1 MSEDRRRWPL
11 SPGQLGI
18 WYGQRLN
25 PDNVFVMSE
34 YLEIHGAVDVA
45 LFEEA
50 LRRTVLEAETVQVR
64 FAEDADGVWQF
75 LAPDPHLHFF
85 DHTDRADPVGDAVA
99 WMDDDLYRPMDLEK
113 GPLSVDA
120 LFKVEDERYLYY
132 QRNHHVIADGV
143 SGRIF
148 TDRLATVYSALV
160 AGEEPPPSAFA
171 TLQQYLDDDAAYR
184 ASDAY
189 RRDQEHWRTRLAD
202 RPAPVGLTSGTAP
215 ASARPAR
222 ATAHVDPALMDRM
235 KELTRAN
242 ASTWPM
248 ALTAATAVYLH
259 LVTGARTTPVGFPVM
274 ARKSKLLR
282 DTPGMVSNILA
293 LFVDLDPA
301 VTFVDVLRRTTV
313 EARTTLKHQRYRQ
326 EDVLRDLGLVRGAGQ
341 LANVVVNI
349 MPFDYN
355 VTFGGHPVTAHNL
368 SNGVID
374 DVEITAYDRS
384 DGNPVR
390 IDLDGNEF
398 LYTADEVAGHLDRL
412 LRLLDRLLADPD
424 APLASFDLLDA
435 AERDQAL
442 DGWNRTDAPLDDE
455 DGVVRRVRDHARRTP
470 DSVAVV
476 DDEGPTTY
484 AELAGRAAAL
494 TRRLWDAGVGRGDVV
509 ALPTAPGRDFVVS
522 VLAVL
527 GAGAAYV
534 PVDSDAPIA
543 RGRALVADSGARL
556 VLASPAVASFAG
568 DLGAELVLVTD
579 EIADDWPEPVGAGDD
594 LAYVLFTSG
603 STGKPKGAMVTH
615 RGMVNHLLA
624 KVEDCALSEVD
635 TVVQNAPL
643 TFDISIWQ
651 MLAPLVA
658 GGTARVVTRELAADP
673 RGLFDRTDAERVAV
687 LEVVPSLLR
696 AALDLWDAD
705 GGRPGLASLR
715 LLVATGEALPAD
727 LCARW
732 LDAFPG
738 IPLMNAY
745 GPTECADDVTHA
757 FITSPADVADGVP
770 IGSALRN
777 TRLYVLD
784 DRLRPVPV
792 GTPGELYVGG
802 EGVGRG
808 YLGDPGRT
816 GVVFVPDPFTPRP
829 GRRMYRTG
837 DYVVRRADGSLVF
850 LERRDHQVKVRGHR
864 IELGEVEAALTDAVD
879 AVAVVVREDRP
890 GDKRLVAYVT
900 PADVDVTALRATAES
915 RLPGYMVPSAF
926 VGLDALPLTPNGKL
940 DRHALPAPD
949 AGAAGRAP
957 RTPLEE
963 LLVAVFADVL
973 GVERVGVDEGFFDL
987 GGHSLL
993 ATRLISKVRA
1003 ALGVE
1008 LSLRSVFDHP
1018 TPAGLALVVDGAAV
1032 ARSRPAARPRP
1043 DLVPLSSAQRR
1054 LWFLH
1059 GLDETGGTYNVP
1071 LPLRLTG
1078 PLDRAALLAALGDVV
1093 ARHEPLRT
1101 RYPEV
1106 GGEPVQHVL
1115 DAADALRLLPDH
1127 VEAVAVADPAAEM
1140 TAATGH
1146 RFDLAHGL
1154 PWRLWLFE
1162 TGGDRPGSDEH
1173 VLLLVVHH
1181 IAADG
1186 WSLAPLL
1193 RDLGT
1198 AYRARHAG
1206 VAPEFTPL
1214 PLQYADYALWQRDAL
1229 GDEDD
1234 PDGAL
1239 SRQVRFWRDRLAGL
1253 PDVLELPADRPRPDV
1268 PSHRGA
1274 RVPLTVD
1281 GELYGRLADIARET
1295 RTSVFMVLHAAVAA
1309 LLTRLGAGT
1318 DVPLGTAVA
1327 GRSDEV
1333 LDDLVGFFVNT
1344 LVLRTDTSGD
1354 PTFRELLERVRQTD
1368 LAALAHQDVP
1378 FERLVE
1384 ELNPRRSLARHPLF
1398 QVMLVLQNTPDPD
1411 VELPGLDVAVADL
1424 RTAVAKF
1431 DLWFDLYETRDDSG
1445 AVTGVAGALEYA
1457 LDLFDEATARHL
1469 VTRLVT
1475 LLAAVAADPA
1485 TPLGRLDLL
1494 TADERHAELVT
1505 WNDTARPVDGTS
1517 LVARFEARAAAT
1529 PDAPAVVSD
1538 EGSLTYRQLDA
1549 EADRWAHRLAAAGV
1563 AAETPVALL
1572 MDRSPA
1578 LVVVIL
1584 AVLKAGGYYVPL
1596 HESYPV
1602 ERLDF
1607 VLADLDAPV
1616 LVTDRPA
1623 LPEGLTAPVHVV
1635 RTDEQPPAAGPL
1647 NRRAHPDQ
1655 LAYVMHTSGST
1666 GVPKGV
1672 AVTHANVVEL
1682 ATDRL
1687 FTTPAHARV
1696 LLHSSHAFDA
1706 ATYEL
1711 WAPLLSGGTVVVA
1724 PPGVLDIVTLGRV
1737 VADHRVTA
1745 LWLTA
1750 GLFRLVAE
1758 EAPTCLAGVR
1768 EVWTG
1773 GDVVPAAAAA
1783 RVRAHCPDLTVVDGY
1798 GPTET
1803 TTFATRFALRPGEPD
1818 PEAMPIGLPM
1828 DNTRVHVLDADL
1840 GLTPPGAVGE
1850 LYVAGTGLARGYL
1863 GRAGLTAERFVPDP
1877 YGPPGERMY
1886 RTGDLVRRLPDG
1898 RLAFHGRA
1906 DDQVK
1911 LRGFRI
1917 EPGEV
1922 EAVLARHPDVAHAVV
1937 AVRADHRGER
1947 RLVAYV
1953 VPGEGVVV
1961 DQAALRAHVGDVLPA
1976 YMVPSVVV
1984 ELDSLPLN
1992 ANGKVDRHALPAPAT
2007 AAPSPSRAAHG
2018 VEKALCGLFADV
2030 LGVESVGV
2038 DDGFFDLGGHSL
2050 LAMRLIGRVRAV
2062 LGVEAPIRAV
2072 FEHPTPAGLARAL
2085 HDAAPARARVT
2096 PRPRPDVVPLSA
2108 AQQRLWF
2115 LDRLDEAGGMYTVPL
2130 AVRLTGALDDSALL
2144 AAVADVVVRHEVL
2157 RTVFPEVDGAPR
2169 QAVLDPAAAV
2179 ALLSAATRRVET
2191 TEEALTGELADAVR
2205 HKFALADDLP
2215 VAVRLYRLAADHHVL
2230 LLLLHHVAADGWSL
2244 APLLRDLGV
2253 AYRARHAGVAP
2264 EFTPLPVQY
2273 ADYTLWQHD
2282 VLGSDDDEHS
2292 PLRAQLDHWRARLAD
2307 LPDTVDLPADR
2318 PRAGRP
2324 EHEGGSVPLRLDAGV
2339 HARVARLAA
2348 AHGASPFMVL
2358 HAALAALLTRLG
2370 AGVDIPVGTP
2380 VAGRRDEALDDLVG
2394 FFVNTLVLRVDT
2406 SGEPSFAELVERVR
2420 DVDLAAFANQDVPFD
2435 RLVEELAPR
2444 RSLARHPLFQVLL
2457 VLQNNADP
2465 DLDLPG
2471 VTPEVVDLPAGPAKF
2486 DLSFTLAERQSDGE
2500 PAGLSG
2506 ELEYSRDLFDE
2517 DTAIRVAGWFARVLD
2532 QATAEPSRRVGEL
2545 DLLAPGEADHL
2556 ARGAAG
2562 PVGSVPDQTVLAV
2575 FERFAAVH
2583 GDRQALVA
2591 GEVRLT
2597 AAEVELRANR
2607 LAHTLLRRGTAVGDL
2622 VAVVLPR
2629 SVDTVVALLAVL
2641 KAGAVYL
2648 PLDPDHPEERRRTTL
2663 SDARPVLII
2672 TDTVTAATLP
2682 PEPARIILDTPPT
2695 TTVGTASPHTD
2706 TPHPGSNR
2714 NPAIPTA
2721 ISHHDRARTE
2731 AVITASARAD
2741 APDVGSIRK
2750 PAISTAAAHTAAAR
2764 AESVRAEAVGAD
2776 VAGVESVRA
2785 DAVRMDAVRADLVGG
2800 DGIGRDAILGDA
2812 ARIDIA
2818 SGDTD
2823 RTDAAPTDAD
2833 RTRPL
2838 TARDA
2843 AYVIYTSGS
2852 TGRPKGVVVE
2862 HGSLANLLRHHQEHV
2877 FAPIAN
2883 RLGRDRLRAA
2893 LTAPVAF
2900 DASWDPVLWMLAGH
2914 ELHVIGDDARRDPD
2928 ALVAHLRHERID
2940 VIETT
2945 PSYADH
2951 LIAHGLLDGEER
2963 HPSVVLLGG
2972 EAVPSHLWQTLRATP
2987 GLVALNLYGPT
2998 ESTVDSMIADLADHP
3013 APVIGTPVLNTR
3025 AHVLDAWLRPVPVG
3039 VPGELYLSGPNVA
3052 RGYLDRPALTAH
3064 RFVADPFT
3072 GAGTRMYRTGDLARR
3087 LPDGHVEFLGRVDG
3101 QVKVRGFRVEPGEV
3115 EAALRRHDGV
3125 DTCAVLLRPDHG
3137 GTPRLVAY
3145 VTATPGTRLDP
3156 AALRSALRAEL
3167 PDYMVPSA
3175 VVVLDELPLSRNG
3188 KLDHAELPAPAAPDP
3203 TPRPEGTRTAR
3214 EEALCAVFADVLGL
3228 PDVGVD
3234 DSFFDLGGDSIGSI
3248 QLVSRARRAGLVFTP
3263 RDVFE
3268 RKTAAELARVAVEP
3282 ADARLVADPTGSG
3295 PAVLTPVVR
3304 WFLDSGGTLD
3314 GFNQAQLVA
3323 VPAELGRDRLLG
3335 ALDALLDHHDAL
3347 RARLDRDAEGEWV
3360 YEIADRGT
3368 VRAADLTR
3376 RVDVTGLDDTAR
3388 AAAVRTEADT
3398 AWRRLD
3404 PARGVLVQAVWFDA
3418 GPAHP
3423 GDLLL
3428 VVHHL
3433 AVDGVSWR
3441 ILLPDLAQA
3450 WHALAA
3456 GRDPVLEPVW
3466 TSWRRWS
3473 HLLHD
3478 AAHDPARA
3486 DQLPY
3491 WTAVLDGP
3499 DPLLGARPL
3508 DPARDTVGTARTS
3521 EVVLTVADTAPLLTE
3536 VPAAFH
3542 AGVDDVLLTA
3552 LALAVG
3558 RWRERRGRGAETSV
3572 LLQVEGHGRE
3582 DVVPDVELS
3591 RTVGWFTS
3599 VHPVRLDPG
3608 RVGWPELLAG
3618 GPAAGTALKR
3628 VKEQL
3633 RELPEKGVG
3642 YGLLRHLNDDT
3653 AGKLAGL
3660 GAPQIA
3666 FNYLGRVDTAAP
3678 GGDRLWLPAPGFTAP
3693 VGHDDLPFV
3702 HAIEVTAVTED
3713 TPDGPR
3719 LAATLAWPADLLADT
3734 EAADLGTAWREALR
3748 GLVEHVRGT
3757 AAGGL
3762 TPSDVDLVPLSQD
3775 ELDLLEDDEDDES
3788 EDLDR

>member
-34 YLEIHGAVDVA
+34 YLEIHGSVDVA

-64 FAEDADGVWQF
+64 FTEDADGVWQF

-99 WMDDDLYRPMDLEK
+99 WMDDDLYRPMDLEN

-120 LFKVEDERYLYY
+120 LFKVAPDRFLYY

-160 AGEEPPPSAFA
+160 AGEEVPPGAFA

-222 ATAHVDPALMDRM
+222 ATAVVDPALMDRM
-235 KELTRAN
+235 KELTRAH

-301 VTFVDVLRRTTV
+301 ATFVDVLRRTTV
-313 EARTTLKHQRYRQ
+313 EARNTLKHQRYRQ

-384 DGNPVR
+384 DGKPVR

-398 LYTADEVAGHLDRL
+398 LYGEAEVAGHLDRL
-412 LRLLDRLLADPD
+412 LRLLERLLADPE

-442 DGWNRTDAPLDDE
+442 VGWNRTEAPLDDA
-455 DGVVRRVRDHARRTP
+455 DGVVRRVQEHARRTP
-470 DSVAVV
+470 DAVALV

-484 AELAGRAAAL
+484 AELAGRVAAL
-494 TRRLWDAGVGRGDVV
+494 TRRLWAAGVRRGDLV

-522 VLAVL
+522 VLAVF

-534 PVDSDAPIA
+534 PVDADAPIA
-543 RGRALVADSGARL
+543 RGRSLVADSGARL
-556 VLASPAVASFAG
+556 VLASPAVASFA
-568 DLGAELVLVTD
+568 AELGVDLLLVGGEASD
-579 EIADDWPEPVGAGDD
+579 EWPEPVGAGDD

-615 RGMVNHLLA
+615 RGMVNHLLT
-624 KVEDCALSEVD
+624 KVEDCRLSEVD

-651 MLAPLVA
+651 MLAPLMM
-658 GGTARVVTRELAADP
+658 GGTARIVARELAADP

-705 GGRPGLASLR
+705 GGRPGPASLR

-727 LCARW
+727 LCTRW

-757 FITSPADVADGVP
+757 FITSPDDVTDGVP

-816 GVVFVPDPFTPRP
+816 GVVFVADPFTPRP

-864 IELGEVEAALTDAVD
+864 IELGEVEAVLAAGEGVGAL
-879 AVAVVVREDRP
+879 AVVVREDRP

-900 PADVDVTALRATAES
+900 PVDVDLTALRASAEA

-926 VGLDALPLTPNGKL
+926 VALDALPLTLNGKL

-949 AGAAGRAP
+949 SGAAGRAP

-963 LLVAVFADVL
+963 LMVAVFADVL

-987 GGHSLL
+987 GGHSLM

-1003 ALGVE
+1003 ALGAE
-1008 LSLRSVFDHP
+1008 LSLREVFDHP

-1032 ARSRPAARPRP
+1032 ARSRPTARPRP
-1043 DLVPLSSAQRR
+1043 DPVPLSSAQRR

-1078 PLDRAALLAALGDVV
+1078 PLDRTALLAALGDVV
-1093 ARHEPLRT
+1093 TRHEPLRT

-1106 GGEPVQHVL
+1106 SGEPVQQVL
-1115 DAADALRLLPDH
+1115 DVADALRVLPGH
-1127 VEAVAVADPAAEM
+1127 VETAAVADPAEEM

-1146 RFDLAHGL
+1146 RFDLANGL

-1162 TGGDRPGSDEH
+1162 TGADEH

-1193 RDLGT
+1193 RDLGA

-1206 VAPEFTPL
+1206 GAPVFTPL
-1214 PLQYADYALWQRDAL
+1214 PLQYADYALWRREAL

-1234 PDGAL
+1234 PDSAL
-1239 SRQVRFWRDRLAGL
+1239 SRQARFWRDRLADL
-1253 PDVLELPADRPRPDV
+1253 PEVLELPTDRPRPAV

-1281 GELYGRLADIARET
+1281 GELYGRLADLARET

-1318 DVPLGTAVA
+1318 DIPLGTAVA
-1327 GRSDEV
+1327 GRSDEA

-1354 PTFRELLERVRQTD
+1354 PSFKELLERVRQTD

-1384 ELNPRRSLARHPLF
+1384 VLNPRRSLARHPLF

-1411 VELPGLDVAVADL
+1411 VELPGLDVALADL

-1445 AVTGVAGALEYA
+1445 AVTGIAGALEYA
-1457 LDLFDEATARHL
+1457 LDLFDESTARHL
-1469 VTRLVT
+1469 VTQLGT

-1485 TPLGRLDLL
+1485 TSVAGLDLL
-1494 TADERHAELVT
+1494 TPEERHAELVT
-1505 WNDTARPVDGTS
+1505 WNDTARRVGATS
-1517 LVARFEARAAAT
+1517 LVARFEAQAAAT
-1529 PDAPAVVSD
+1529 PDALAVVSD
-1538 EGSLTYRQLDA
+1538 AGTSTYGQLDA
-1549 EADRWAHRLAAAGV
+1549 EADRWANRLADLGV
-1563 AAETPVALL
+1563 DTETPVALL
-1572 MDRSPA
+1572 MDRSPS
-1578 LVVVIL
+1578 LVVIIL

-1602 ERLDF
+1602 ERVDF
-1607 VLADLDAPV
+1607 VLTDVGAPV
-1616 LVTDRPA
+1616 LVTDRPE
-1623 LPEGLTAPVHVV
+1623 PEGLTAPVHVV
-1635 RTDEQPPAAGPL
+1635 HTGACPPVATRL
-1647 NRRAHPDQ
+1647 NRRSHPDQ

-1724 PPGVLDIVTLGRV
+1724 PPGVLDIAALGRV
-1737 VADHRVTA
+1737 VAEHRVTA

-1758 EAPTCLAGVR
+1758 EAPTFLAGVR

-1773 GDVVPAAAAA
+1773 GDVVPAAAVA
-1783 RVRAHCPDLTVVDGY
+1783 RVRAHCPELTVVDGY

-1803 TTFATRFALRPGEPD
+1803 TTFATRFALRPGDPD
-1818 PEAMPIGLPM
+1818 PQTMPIGLPM

-1840 GLTPPGAVGE
+1840 RLTPPGAVGE
-1850 LYVAGTGLARGYL
+1850 LYVAGTGLARGYP
-1863 GRAGLTAERFVPDP
+1863 GRAGLTAERFVPNP
-1877 YGPPGERMY
+1877 YGPPGDRMY

-1898 RLAFHGRA
+1898 QLAFHGRA

-1937 AVRADHRGER
+1937 AVHVDHHGER

-1953 VPGEGVVV
+1953 VPDEGATV
-1961 DQAALRAHVGDVLPA
+1961 DQVALCGHVGEALPA

-1984 ELDSLPLN
+1984 ELAELPLN

-2007 AAPSPSRAAHG
+2007 AVTSASRAAHG
-2018 VEKALCGLFADV
+2018 VEETLCGLFADV
-2030 LGVESVGV
+2030 LGVPEVGV

-2050 LAMRLIGRVRAV
+2050 LAMRLISRVRAV

-2072 FEHPTPAGLARAL
+2072 FEHPTPAGLARVL

-2096 PRPRPDVVPLSA
+2096 PRARPDVVPLSA
-2108 AQQRLWF
+2108 AQRRLWF
-2115 LDRLDEAGGMYTVPL
+2115 LDRLDEAGGLYSVPL

-2144 AAVADVVVRHEVL
+2144 AAVADVVARHEVL
-2157 RTVFPEVDGAPR
+2157 RTVFPEIDGSPR
-2169 QAVLDPAAAV
+2169 QSVLDPAAAA
-2179 ALLSAATRRVET
+2179 ALLSAATRRVDT
-2191 TEEALTGELADAVR
+2191 TEDALAADLADAVR

-2215 VAVRLYRLAADHHVL
+2215 VAVRLYRLADDHHVL

-2282 VLGSDDDEHS
+2282 VLGSDEDGHS
-2292 PLRAQLDHWRARLAD
+2292 PLRAQLDHWRALLAD
-2307 LPDTVDLPADR
+2307 LPETLDLPTDRARPSR
-2318 PRAGRP
+2318 PR
-2324 EHEGGSVPLRLDAGV
+2324 HDGGSVPLHLDADV
-2339 HARVARLAA
+2339 QARVARLAA

-2358 HAALAALLTRLG
+2358 HAALSALLTRLG
-2370 AGVDIPVGTP
+2370 AGSDIPIGTP

-2406 SGEPSFAELVERVR
+2406 SGGPAFADLLDQVR
-2420 DVDLAAFANQDVPFD
+2420 EVDLAAFAHQDVPFD
-2435 RLVEELAPR
+2435 RLVEELAPQ

-2457 VLQNNADP
+2457 TVQNNADP
-2465 DLDLPG
+2465 DLDLPD

-2486 DLSFTLAERQSDGE
+2486 DLSFTLAERHEHGE
-2500 PAGLSG
+2500 PAGLRG
-2506 ELEYSRDLFDE
+2506 ELEYSRDLFDA
-2517 DTAIRVAGWFARVLD
+2517 DTAHRIASWFARVLD
-2532 QATAEPSRRVGEL
+2532 QATAEPTRRLGEL
-2545 DLLAPGEADHL
+2545 DLLAPGEADDL
-2556 ARGAAG
+2556 ARAAVG
-2562 PVGSVPDQTVLAV
+2562 PLGPVPDQTVLAT
-2575 FERFAAVH
+2575 FERSAE
-2583 GDRQALVA
+2583 GDLV
-2591 GEVRLT
+2591 GGDVRLT
-2597 AAEVELRANR
+2597 GAEVERRANR
-2607 LAHTLLRRGTAVGDL
+2607 LAHSLLRGGTAVGDV

-2629 SVDTVVALLAVL
+2629 SVDTAVALLGVL

-2648 PLDPDHPEERRRTTL
+2648 PLDPDHPAERRRATL
-2663 SDARPVLII
+2663 ADARPALVIEGSV
-2672 TDTVTAATLP
+2672 DAHTAP
-2682 PEPARIILDTPPT
+2682 
-2695 TTVGTASPHTD
+2695 
-2706 TPHPGSNR
+2706 
-2714 NPAIPTA
+2714 
-2721 ISHHDRARTE
+2721 
-2731 AVITASARAD
+2731 D
-2741 APDVGSIRK
+2741 APD
-2750 PAISTAAAHTAAAR
+2750 T
-2764 AESVRAEAVGAD
+2764 
-2776 VAGVESVRA
+2776 
-2785 DAVRMDAVRADLVGG
+2785 
-2800 DGIGRDAILGDA
+2800 
-2812 ARIDIA
+2812 
-2818 SGDTD
+2818 
-2823 RTDAAPTDAD
+2823 APTDAD

-2877 FAPIAN
+2877 FTPIAR
-2883 RLGRDRLRAA
+2883 RLGRDRLRSA

-2900 DASWDPVLWMLAGH
+2900 DASWDPVLWLLAGH
-2914 ELHVIGDDARRDPD
+2914 ELHVIGDDIRRDPE
-2928 ALVAHLRHERID
+2928 ALVAHLRRERID

-2945 PSYADH
+2945 PSYVDH
-2951 LIAHGLLDGEER
+2951 LVAHGLLDGDER
-2963 HPSVVLLGG
+2963 FPSVVLLGG
-2972 EAVPSHLWQTLRATP
+2972 EAVPAHLWEALRGTP

-2998 ESTVDSMIADLADHP
+2998 ETTVDSMIADLADHP
-3013 APVIGTPVLNTR
+3013 APVIGTPVLNSR

-3052 RGYLDRPALTAH
+3052 RGYLERPALTAH
-3064 RFVADPFT
+3064 RFVADPFAGG
-3072 GAGTRMYRTGDLARR
+3072 GARMYRTGDLARR
-3087 LPDGHVEFLGRVDG
+3087 LPDGHVEFLGRADS

-3125 DTCAVLLRPDHG
+3125 DTAAVVLRSDDG
-3137 GTPRLVAY
+3137 GTSRLVAY
-3145 VTATPGTRLDP
+3145 VTASAPLDTTALR
-3156 AALRSALRAEL
+3156 AALRTEL
-3167 PDYMVPSA
+3167 PDYLVPSA
-3175 VVVLDELPLSRNG
+3175 VVVLDELPLSHNG
-3188 KLDHAELPAPAAPDP
+3188 KLDHAKLPAPAAPEP
-3203 TPRPEGTRTAR
+3203 TPHVEGTRTGR
-3214 EEALCAVFADVLGL
+3214 EAALCAVFADVLGL
-3228 PDVGVD
+3228 PDVGVH

-3268 RKTAAELARVAVEP
+3268 RKTVAELALVAVEP
-3282 ADARLVADPTGSG
+3282 ADARPVPDTTGSG

-3323 VPAELGRDRLLG
+3323 VPAELGWDRLVS
-3335 ALDALLDHHDAL
+3335 ALDAVLRHHDAL
-3347 RARLDRDAEGEWV
+3347 RARLHRDDEGEWY
-3360 YEIADRGT
+3360 YEIADPGT
-3368 VRAADLTR
+3368 VRAVDVTR

-3388 AAAVRTEADT
+3388 AAAVRAETDT

-3404 PARGVLVQAVWFDA
+3404 PARGQLVQAVWFDA

-3456 GRDPVLEPVW
+3456 GREPVLEPVW

-3491 WTAVLDGP
+3491 WTTVLDGP

-3508 DPARDTVGTARTS
+3508 DPARDTVGTARTA
-3521 EVVLTVADTAPLLTE
+3521 EVALTVEETAPLLTE

-3642 YGLLRHLNDDT
+3642 YGLLRHLNADT

-3666 FNYLGRVDTAAP
+3666 FNYLGRVDTA

-3702 HAIEVTAVTED
+3702 HAVEVTAVTED

-3719 LAATLAWPADLLADT
+3719 LNATLAWPADLLADT
-3734 EAADLGTAWREALR
+3734 EAADLGAAWRQALH
-3748 GLVEHVRGT
+3748 GLVEHVRGA

-3775 ELDLLEDDEDDES
+3775 ELDLLEDDEDES

>member
-64 FAEDADGVWQF
+64 FTEDADGVWQF
-75 LAPDPHLHFF
+75 LAPDPHLRFF

-99 WMDDDLYRPMDLEK
+99 WMEDDLYRPMDLER

-120 LFKVEDERYLYY
+120 LFRVEAERYLYY

-148 TDRLATVYSALV
+148 TDRLATVYSALA
-160 AGEEPPPSAFA
+160 AGEDVPPSAFA

-189 RRDQEHWRTRLAD
+189 RRDREHWRTRLAD

-222 ATAHVDPALMDRM
+222 ATAHVEPASMARM

-293 LFVDLDPA
+293 LFVDLGPES
-301 VTFVDVLRRTTV
+301 TFVDVLRRTTA

-398 LYTADEVAGHLDRL
+398 LYGEEEVAGHLDRL
-412 LRLLDRLLADPD
+412 LRLLDRLLAEPD

-435 AERDQAL
+435 VELDQAL
-442 DGWNRTDAPLDDE
+442 DGWNRTDAPLDDA

-470 DSVAVV
+470 DAVAVV

-484 AELAGRAAAL
+484 AELAGRAGAL
-494 TRRLWDAGVGRGDVV
+494 TRRLREAGVERGDVV

-522 VLAVL
+522 VLAVF

-534 PVDSDAPIA
+534 PVDSDAPVA

-556 VLASPAVASFAG
+556 VLASPAVASFAAE
-568 DLGAELVLVTD
+568 LGADLLPVSD
-579 EIADDWPEPVGAGDD
+579 EVADEWPEPVGAGDD

-615 RGMVNHLLA
+615 RGMVNHLLT
-624 KVEDCALSEVD
+624 KVEDCSLSEVD

-651 MLAPLVA
+651 MLAPLVV
-658 GGTARVVTRELAADP
+658 GGTARVVAREFAADP
-673 RGLFDRTDAERVAV
+673 RALFDRADAERVAV

-727 LCARW
+727 LCVRW
-732 LDAFPG
+732 LDAFPT

-757 FITSPADVADGVP
+757 FITSPDDVADGVP
-770 IGSALRN
+770 IGRALRN

-816 GVVFVPDPFTPRP
+816 GAVFVADPFTPRP

-864 IELGEVEAALTDAVD
+864 IELGEIEAVFAGHVGE
-879 AVAVVVREDRP
+879 VAVVVREDRP

-900 PADVDVTALRATAES
+900 PADVDPTALRATAEE

-926 VGLDALPLTPNGKL
+926 VALAALPLTPNGKL

-949 AGAAGRAP
+949 AGATGRAP

-993 ATRLISKVRA
+993 ATRLISKVRS

-1018 TPAGLALVVDGAAV
+1018 TPAGLAEVVDGAAA
-1032 ARSRPAARPRP
+1032 ARSRPVARPRP

-1059 GLDETGGTYNVP
+1059 GMDETGGTYNVP

-1093 ARHEPLRT
+1093 TRHEPLRT

-1106 GGEPVQHVL
+1106 DGEPVQHVL
-1115 DAADALRLLPDH
+1115 DAADAVRLLPDH
-1127 VEAVAVADPAAEM
+1127 VETAAVADPAEEM

-1162 TGGDRPGSDEH
+1162 TGADEH

-1193 RDLGT
+1193 RDLGA

-1206 VAPEFTPL
+1206 VAPEFAPL

-1234 PDGAL
+1234 PDGVL
-1239 SRQVRFWRDRLAGL
+1239 SRQVRFWRDRLADL
-1253 PDVLELPADRPRPDV
+1253 PEVLDLPADRPRPDV

-1274 RVPLTVD
+1274 RVPLTVS
-1281 GELYGRLADIARET
+1281 GEVYGRLAEIARDT

-1309 LLTRLGAGT
+1309 LLTRLGAGA
-1318 DVPLGTAVA
+1318 DIPLGTAVA

-1344 LVLRTDTSGD
+1344 VVLRTDTSGD

-1384 ELNPRRSLARHPLF
+1384 VLNPRRSLARHPLF

-1431 DLWFDLYETRDDSG
+1431 DLWFDLYETRDDNG

-1457 LDLFDEATARHL
+1457 LDLFDEATARRL
-1469 VTRLVT
+1469 VTRLGT

-1485 TPLGRLDLL
+1485 TSLGRLDLL
-1494 TADERHAELVT
+1494 TAEERHAELVT
-1505 WNDTARPVDGTS
+1505 WNDTARHVDATS
-1517 LVARFEARAAAT
+1517 LAARFEARAAAT
-1529 PDAPAVVSD
+1529 PDALAVVSD
-1538 EGSLTYRQLDA
+1538 TGSLTYGQLDA

-1563 AAETPVALL
+1563 GAETPVALL
-1572 MDRSPA
+1572 VDRSPA

-1607 VLADLDAPV
+1607 VLADLGAPV
-1616 LVTDRPA
+1616 LVTDRPE
-1623 LPEGLTAPVHVV
+1623 LPAGLTAPAHVV

-1647 NRRAHPDQ
+1647 HRATHPDQ

-1711 WAPLLSGGTVVVA
+1711 WAPLLSGGTLVVA
-1724 PPGVLDIVTLGRV
+1724 PPGVLDIATLGRV

-1758 EAPTCLAGVR
+1758 EAPACLAGVR

-1773 GDVVPAAAAA
+1773 GDVVPVAAVA
-1783 RVRAHCPDLTVVDGY
+1783 RVRAHCPGLTVVDGY

-1877 YGPPGERMY
+1877 YGPPGDRMY
-1886 RTGDLVRRLPDG
+1886 RTGDLVRRRPDG

-1953 VPGEGVVV
+1953 VPGAGVAV
-1961 DQAALRAHVGDVLPA
+1961 DGAALRAHVGDALPA

-1984 ELDSLPLN
+1984 ELESLPLN
-1992 ANGKVDRHALPAPAT
+1992 GNGKVDRHALPAPTTAT
-2007 AAPSPSRAAHG
+2007 ASPSRAAHG
-2018 VEKALCGLFADV
+2018 VEEVLCGLFADV
-2030 LGVESVGV
+2030 LGVGSVGV

-2050 LAMRLIGRVRAV
+2050 LAMRLISRVRAV

-2072 FEHPTPAGLARAL
+2072 FEHPTPAGLARVL

-2115 LDRLDEAGGMYTVPL
+2115 LDRLDEVGGMYSVPL
-2130 AVRLTGALDDSALL
+2130 AVRLTGALDDAALL
-2144 AAVADVVVRHEVL
+2144 TAVADVVVRHEVL

-2179 ALLSAATRRVET
+2179 ALLSAATRRVDT
-2191 TEEALTGELADAVR
+2191 TEDEVTAELAGAVR

-2264 EFTPLPVQY
+2264 EFAPLPVQY

-2282 VLGSDDDEHS
+2282 VLGSDDDEQS
-2292 PLRAQLDHWRARLAD
+2292 ASRAQLDHWRARLAD
-2307 LPDTVDLPADR
+2307 LPDTVDLPTDR
-2318 PRAGRP
+2318 PRPSRP
-2324 EHEGGSVPLRLDAGV
+2324 ENAGGSVPLRLDADV

-2348 AHGASPFMVL
+2348 EHGASPFMVL

-2406 SGEPSFAELVERVR
+2406 SGEPAFGDLLDRVR

-2435 RLVEELAPR
+2435 RLVEELAPQ

-2471 VTPEVVDLPAGPAKF
+2471 VTPEVVDLPAGSAKF
-2486 DLSFTLAERQSDGE
+2486 DLSFTLAERHSGGE
-2500 PAGLSG
+2500 PAGLRG
-2506 ELEYSRDLFDE
+2506 ELEYSRDVFDE
-2517 DTAIRVAGWFARVLD
+2517 DTALRIATWFARVLD
-2532 QATAEPSRRVGEL
+2532 QATAEPARRVGEL

-2562 PVGSVPDQTVLAV
+2562 PVGPAPDRTVLD
-2575 FERFAAVH
+2575 RFATTH
-2583 GDRQALVA
+2583 GDRTALVA

-2597 AAEVELRANR
+2597 GTEVERRANR
-2607 LAHTLLRRGTAVGDL
+2607 LAHSLLRRGTAVGDV

-2648 PLDPDHPEERRRTTL
+2648 PLDPDHPAERRRATL
-2663 SDARPVLII
+2663 ADARPALVI
-2672 TDTVTAATLP
+2672 
-2682 PEPARIILDTPPT
+2682 E
-2695 TTVGTASPHTD
+2695 
-2706 TPHPGSNR
+2706 GS
-2714 NPAIPTA
+2714 
-2721 ISHHDRARTE
+2721 
-2731 AVITASARAD
+2731 
-2741 APDVGSIRK
+2741 
-2750 PAISTAAAHTAAAR
+2750 AAAHTLP
-2764 AESVRAEAVGAD
+2764 D
-2776 VAGVESVRA
+2776 VP
-2785 DAVRMDAVRADLVGG
+2785 
-2800 DGIGRDAILGDA
+2800 
-2812 ARIDIA
+2812 
-2818 SGDTD
+2818 DT
-2823 RTDAAPTDAD
+2823 APTDAD

-2862 HGSLANLLRHHQEHV
+2862 HGSLANLLRHHEEHV
-2877 FAPIAN
+2877 FGPVTR
-2883 RLGRDRLRAA
+2883 RLGRDRVRAA

-2928 ALVAHLRHERID
+2928 ALVAHLRRERID

-2945 PSYADH
+2945 PSYVDH
-2951 LIAHGLLDGEER
+2951 LVARGLLDGAER
-2963 HPSVVLLGG
+2963 YPSVVLLGG
-2972 EAVPSHLWQTLRATP
+2972 EAVPAHLWGTLRGTP

-3013 APVIGTPVLNTR
+3013 TPVVGTPVLNSR

-3064 RFVADPFT
+3064 RFVADPFAGG
-3072 GAGTRMYRTGDLARR
+3072 GARMYRTGDLARR
-3087 LPDGHVEFLGRVDG
+3087 LSDGHVEFLGRVDS

-3125 DTCAVLLRPDHG
+3125 DACAVLLRPDHG

-3145 VTATPGTRLDP
+3145 VTATPGGQLDT

-3167 PDYMVPSA
+3167 PDYMVPAA
-3175 VVVLDELPLSRNG
+3175 VVVLDALPLSRNG

-3203 TPRPEGTRTAR
+3203 APRSGGTRTAR

-3268 RKTAAELARVAVEP
+3268 RKTAAELALVAVEP

-3347 RARLDRDAEGEWV
+3347 RSRLARDDEGEWV
-3360 YEIADRGT
+3360 YEIADRGA
-3368 VRAADLTR
+3368 VRAADVTS
-3376 RVDVTGLDDTAR
+3376 RVDVTGLDATAR
-3388 AAAVRTEADT
+3388 AAAVRAEADT

-3404 PARGVLVQAVWFDA
+3404 PARGLLVRAVWFDA

-3456 GRDPVLEPVW
+3456 GREPVLEPVW

-3521 EVVLTVADTAPLLTE
+3521 EVALTVEETAPLLTE

-3608 RVGWPELLAG
+3608 RVSWPELLAG

-3628 VKEQL
+3628 VKEQV

-3642 YGLLRHLNDDT
+3642 YGLLRHLNADT

-3702 HAIEVTAVTED
+3702 HTIEVTAVTED

-3719 LAATLAWPADLLADT
+3719 LAATLAWPADLLVDT
-3734 EAADLGTAWREALR
+3734 EADDLGTAWREALR
-3748 GLVEHVRGT
+3748 GLVEHVRGA

-3775 ELDLLEDDEDDES
+3775 ELDLLADDEDDEDDES

>member
-99 WMDDDLYRPMDLEK
+99 WMDEDLYRPMDLEK

-148 TDRLATVYSALV
+148 TDRLAAVYSALV
-160 AGEEPPPSAFA
+160 AGQEPPPSAFA

-189 RRDQEHWRTRLAD
+189 RRDQEHWRARLAD

-293 LFVDLDPA
+293 LFVDVDPA
-301 VTFVDVLRRTTV
+301 ATFVDVLRRTTV

-374 DVEITAYDRS
+374 DVEVTAYDRS

-412 LRLLDRLLADPD
+412 LRLLDRLLAEPD
-424 APLASFDLLDA
+424 APLAWFDLLDA

-442 DGWNRTDAPLDDE
+442 DGWNRTDAPLDDA
-455 DGVVRRVRDHARRTP
+455 DGVVRRVLDHARRHP
-470 DSVAVV
+470 DAVAVV

-484 AELAGRAAAL
+484 AELAGRAGAL
-494 TRRLWDAGVGRGDVV
+494 TRRLWDAGVERGDVV

-522 VLAVL
+522 VLAVF

-543 RGRALVADSGARL
+543 RGRALLADSGARL
-556 VLASPAVASFAG
+556 VLASPAVAPFAA
-568 DLGAELVLVTD
+568 DLAGAVDLLPVTD
-579 EIADDWPEPVGAGDD
+579 EITDEWPEPVGAGDD

-864 IELGEVEAALTDAVD
+864 IELGEVEAVLAEHDGVGAL
-879 AVAVVVREDRP
+879 AVVVREDRP

-900 PADVDVTALRATAES
+900 PADVDTTALRATAES

-949 AGAAGRAP
+949 AGAVGRAP

-973 GVERVGVDEGFFDL
+973 DVERVGVDEGFFDL

-1093 ARHEPLRT
+1093 TRHEPLRT

-1115 DAADALRLLPDH
+1115 DPADALRLLPDH
-1127 VEAVAVADPAAEM
+1127 VVTAAVADPAAEM

-1154 PWRLWLFE
+1154 PWRLWLFD
-1162 TGGDRPGSDEH
+1162 TAPDEH

-1234 PDGAL
+1234 PDGVL
-1239 SRQVRFWRDRLAGL
+1239 TRQVRFWRDRLAGL
-1253 PDVLELPADRPRPDV
+1253 PEVLELPADRPRPDV

-1281 GELYGRLADIARET
+1281 GELYGRLADIARDT

-1318 DVPLGTAVA
+1318 DIPLGTAVA

-1344 LVLRTDTSGD
+1344 MVLRTDTSGD
-1354 PTFRELLERVRQTD
+1354 PTFKELLERVRQTD

-1431 DLWFDLYETRDDSG
+1431 DLWFDLYETRDGSG

-1469 VTRLVT
+1469 VTRLGT
-1475 LLAAVAADPA
+1475 LLQAVAADPA
-1485 TPLGRLDLL
+1485 APLARLDLL

-1505 WNDTARPVDGTS
+1505 WNDTARPVDVTS
-1517 LVARFEARAAAT
+1517 LAARFEAQAAAT

-1538 EGSLTYRQLDA
+1538 EVSFTYRQLDA

-1563 AAETPVALL
+1563 DAETPVALL
-1572 MDRSPA
+1572 VDRSPA
-1578 LVVVIL
+1578 LVVLIL

-1616 LVTDRPA
+1616 LVTDRPT

-1647 NRRAHPDQ
+1647 NRRTHPDQ

-1711 WAPLLSGGTVVVA
+1711 WAPLLSGGAVVVA
-1724 PPGVLDIVTLGRV
+1724 PPGVLDIITLGRV
-1737 VADHRVTA
+1737 VAEHRVTA

-1773 GDVVPAAAAA
+1773 GDVVPAAAVA
-1783 RVRAHCPDLTVVDGY
+1783 RVRAHCPELTVVDGY

-1863 GRAGLTAERFVPDP
+1863 GRAGLTAERFVADP
-1877 YGPPGERMY
+1877 YGPPGDRMY

-1922 EAVLARHPDVAHAVV
+1922 EAVLARRPDVAHAVV

-1953 VPGEGVVV
+1953 VPAEGAIV
-1961 DQAALRAHVGDVLPA
+1961 DQAVLRAHVGDALPA

-2007 AAPSPSRAAHG
+2007 AATSPSRAAHG
-2018 VEKALCGLFADV
+2018 VEEALCGLFADV
-2030 LGVESVGV
+2030 LGVPEVGV

-2050 LAMRLIGRVRAV
+2050 LAMRLISRVRAV

-2115 LDRLDEAGGMYTVPL
+2115 LDRLDEAGGMYSVPL

-2157 RTVFPEVDGAPR
+2157 RTVFPEVHGAPR
-2169 QAVLDPAAAV
+2169 QAVLEPAAAT
-2179 ALLSAATRRVET
+2179 ALLSAATRRVDT
-2191 TEEALTGELADAVR
+2191 TEDELTAELAEALR

-2273 ADYTLWQHD
+2273 ADYTVWQHD
-2282 VLGSDDDEHS
+2282 VLGSDDDERS

-2307 LPDTVDLPADR
+2307 LPDTVDLPTDR
-2318 PRAGRP
+2318 PRPSRP
-2324 EHEGGSVPLRLDAGV
+2324 EHEGGSVPLRLDADV

-2370 AGVDIPVGTP
+2370 AGVDIAVGTP

-2406 SGEPSFAELVERVR
+2406 SGEPAFADLVERVR

-2435 RLVEELAPR
+2435 RLVEELAPQ

-2486 DLSFTLAERQSDGE
+2486 DLSFTLAERHSAGR
-2500 PAGLSG
+2500 PAGLHG
-2506 ELEYSRDLFDE
+2506 ELEYSRDLFDA
-2517 DTAIRVAGWFARVLD
+2517 DTAHRIAGWFARVLD
-2532 QATAEPSRRVGEL
+2532 QATAEPARRVGEL

-2556 ARGAAG
+2556 VRSAAG
-2562 PVGSVPDQTVLAV
+2562 PVGPVVDQTVLAG
-2575 FERFAAVH
+2575 FERFAD
-2583 GDRQALVA
+2583 DRRALVA
-2591 GEVRLT
+2591 GDVRLT
-2597 AAEVELRANR
+2597 AAEVERRANR
-2607 LAHTLLRRGTAVGDL
+2607 LAHSLLRRGTAVGDV

-2648 PLDPDHPEERRRTTL
+2648 PLDPDHPEERRRATL
-2663 SDARPVLII
+2663 ADARPTLVIEGSVA
-2672 TDTVTAATLP
+2672 DHTA
-2682 PEPARIILDTPPT
+2682 
-2695 TTVGTASPHTD
+2695 
-2706 TPHPGSNR
+2706 PG
-2714 NPAIPTA
+2714 
-2721 ISHHDRARTE
+2721 
-2731 AVITASARAD
+2731 
-2741 APDVGSIRK
+2741 APD
-2750 PAISTAAAHTAAAR
+2750 T
-2764 AESVRAEAVGAD
+2764 
-2776 VAGVESVRA
+2776 
-2785 DAVRMDAVRADLVGG
+2785 
-2800 DGIGRDAILGDA
+2800 
-2812 ARIDIA
+2812 
-2818 SGDTD
+2818 
-2823 RTDAAPTDAD
+2823 APTDAD

-2862 HGSLANLLRHHQEHV
+2862 HGSLANLLRHHEEHV
-2877 FAPIAN
+2877 FALVAR

-2893 LTAPVAF
+2893 LTAPAAF

-2928 ALVAHLRHERID
+2928 ALVAHLRRERID

-2945 PSYADH
+2945 PSYVDH
-2951 LIAHGLLDGEER
+2951 LVAHGLLDGEER
-2963 HPSVVLLGG
+2963 FPSVVLLGG
-2972 EAVPSHLWQTLRATP
+2972 EAVPAHLWERLRGTP

-2998 ESTVDSMIADLADHP
+2998 ESTVDSVIADLADHP
-3013 APVIGTPVLNTR
+3013 APVIGTPVLNSR

-3064 RFVADPFT
+3064 RFVADPNAC
-3072 GAGTRMYRTGDLARR
+3072 GARMYRTGDLARR
-3087 LPDGHVEFLGRVDG
+3087 LPDGHVEFLGRVDS

-3145 VTATPGTRLDP
+3145 VTATPGKLLDT

-3175 VVVLDELPLSRNG
+3175 VVVLDRLPLSRNG
-3188 KLDHAELPAPAAPDP
+3188 KLDHAELPAPAAPEP
-3203 TPRPEGTRTAR
+3203 TPRSHGTRTAR

-3268 RKTAAELARVAVEP
+3268 RKTAAELALVAVEP

-3323 VPAELGRDRLLG
+3323 VPAELGPDRLPA

-3360 YEIADRGT
+3360 YEIAERGT
-3368 VRAADLTR
+3368 VRAADVTR

-3388 AAAVRTEADT
+3388 AAAIRAEADT

-3404 PARGVLVQAVWFDA
+3404 PARGRLVQAVWFDA

-3456 GRDPVLEPVW
+3456 GREPGLEPVW

-3521 EVVLTVADTAPLLTE
+3521 EVALTVEETAPLLTE

-3642 YGLLRHLNDDT
+3642 YGLLRHLNADT

-3666 FNYLGRVDTAAP
+3666 FNYLGRVDTAAS

-3713 TPDGPR
+3713 TPEGPR
-3719 LAATLAWPADLLADT
+3719 LAATLAWPADLLADA
-3734 EAADLGTAWREALR
+3734 EAADLGTAWRQALR
-3748 GLVEHVRGT
+3748 GLVEHVRGA

-3775 ELDLLEDDEDDES
+3775 ELDLLEDEDDES

>member
-34 YLEIHGAVDVA
+34 YLEIHGPVDVA

-64 FAEDADGVWQF
+64 FTEDADGVWQF

-99 WMDDDLYRPMDLEK
+99 WMDADLYRPMDLEN

-120 LFKVEDERYLYY
+120 LFKVAPDRFLYY

-160 AGEEPPPSAFA
+160 AGEEPPPGAFA

-184 ASDAY
+184 ASAAY
-189 RRDQEHWRTRLAD
+189 LRDQEHWRARLAD

-235 KELTRAN
+235 KELTRAH

-282 DTPGMVSNILA
+282 ETPGMVSNILA
-293 LFVDLDPA
+293 LFVDVDPS
-301 VTFVDVLRRTTV
+301 VTFADVLRRTTV
-313 EARTTLKHQRYRQ
+313 EARATLKHQRYRQ

-355 VTFGGHPVTAHNL
+355 VTFGGHGVTAHNL

-384 DGNPVR
+384 DGKPVR

-398 LYTADEVAGHLDRL
+398 LYQEPDVAGHLDRL
-412 LRLLDRLLADPD
+412 LRLLDRLVADPD
-424 APLASFDLLDA
+424 APLASFDLLTD
-435 AERDQAL
+435 AERELAL
-442 DGWNRTDAPLDDE
+442 VGWNRTDAPLSDE
-455 DGVVRRVRDHARRTP
+455 DGVVRRVQEHARRAP
-470 DSVAVV
+470 DAVAVV
-476 DDEGPTTY
+476 DDEGPTSY

-494 TRRLWDAGVGRGDVV
+494 TLRLRQAGVERGDVV

-522 VLAVL
+522 VLAVF

-534 PVDSDAPIA
+534 PVDSDSPIA
-543 RGRALVADSGARL
+543 RGRALLADSGARL
-556 VLASPAVASFAG
+556 VLASPAVASFAADLAGDG
-568 DLGAELVLVTD
+568 DLLLVPEERT
-579 EIADDWPEPVGAGDD
+579 ASWPEPVGAGDD

-615 RGMVNHLLA
+615 RGMVNHLLT
-624 KVEDCALSEVD
+624 KVEDCRLTSAD

-651 MLAPLVA
+651 MLAPLMV
-658 GGTARVVTRELAADP
+658 GGTTRVVTRELAADP
-673 RGLFDRTDAERVAV
+673 RALFDRTDAERVAV

-696 AALDLWDAD
+696 AALESWEAD
-705 GGRPGLASLR
+705 DGRPGLASLR

-727 LCARW
+727 LCVRW
-732 LDAFPG
+732 LEAFPA

-757 FITSPADVADGVP
+757 FITSPDDVADGVP

-816 GVVFVPDPFTPRP
+816 GAVFVPDPFTPRA

-837 DYVVRRADGSLVF
+837 DYAVRRPDGSLVF

-864 IELGEVEAALTDAVD
+864 IELGEVEAALAGHADVGAL
-879 AVAVVVREDRP
+879 AVVVREDRP
-890 GDKRLVAYVT
+890 DDKRLVAYVT
-900 PADVDVTALRATAES
+900 PADVDTAALRASAET

-926 VGLDALPLTPNGKL
+926 VALDALPLTPNGKL

-949 AGAAGRAP
+949 SGAAGRAP

-1018 TPAGLALVVDGAAV
+1018 TPAGLALVVAGASA
-1032 ARSRPAARPRP
+1032 ARSRPTARPRP
-1043 DLVPLSSAQRR
+1043 DVLPLSSAQRR

-1078 PLDRAALLAALGDVV
+1078 PLDREALLAALGDVV
-1093 ARHEPLRT
+1093 TRHEPLRT

-1106 GGEPVQHVL
+1106 DGEPVQQVL
-1115 DAADALRLLPDH
+1115 DVADALRVLPDH
-1127 VEAVAVADPAAEM
+1127 VETAAVADPAERM

-1146 RFDLAHGL
+1146 RFDLANGL

-1162 TGGDRPGSDEH
+1162 TAPDEH

-1198 AYRARHAG
+1198 AYRARHA
-1206 VAPEFTPL
+1206 ATTPEFTPL
-1214 PLQYADYALWQRDAL
+1214 PLQYADYALWQREAL

-1234 PDGAL
+1234 PDGSL

-1253 PDVLELPADRPRPDV
+1253 PEVLELPTDRPRPAV

-1281 GELYGRLADIARET
+1281 GELYARLADIARET

-1318 DVPLGTAVA
+1318 DIPLGTAVA

-1344 LVLRTDTSGD
+1344 VVLRTDTSGD
-1354 PTFRELLERVRQTD
+1354 PAFTELLDRVRQTD

-1411 VELPGLDVAVADL
+1411 VDLPGLDVAVADL

-1457 LDLFDEATARHL
+1457 LDLFDEAGARHL
-1469 VTRLVT
+1469 VTRLGT

-1485 TPLGRLDLL
+1485 TPLARLDLL
-1494 TADERHAELVT
+1494 TPEERHAELVT
-1505 WNDTARPVDGTS
+1505 WNDTARRVGATS
-1517 LVARFEARAAAT
+1517 LAARFEAQAAAT
-1529 PDAPAVVSD
+1529 PDAPAVASD
-1538 EGSLTYRQLDA
+1538 AGTLTYGQLDA

-1563 AAETPVALL
+1563 GTETPVALL

-1578 LVVVIL
+1578 LVVMIL

-1607 VLADLDAPV
+1607 VLADLGAPV
-1616 LVTDRPA
+1616 LVTDRAA
-1623 LPEGLTAPVHVV
+1623 LPEGLTAPVHVL

-1647 NRRAHPDQ
+1647 HRRSHPDQ

-1706 ATYEL
+1706 STYEL

-1724 PPGVLDIVTLGRV
+1724 PPGVLDIATLGRV

-1773 GDVVPAAAAA
+1773 GDVVPAVAVA
-1783 RVRAHCPDLTVVDGY
+1783 RVRAHCPELTVVDGY

-1818 PEAMPIGLPM
+1818 PEAVPIGLPM

-1863 GRAGLTAERFVPDP
+1863 GRAGLTAERFVPNP
-1877 YGPPGERMY
+1877 YGPPGDRMY
-1886 RTGDLVRRLPDG
+1886 RTGDLVRRLPNG

-1922 EAVLARHPDVAHAVV
+1922 EAALARHPDVAHAVV

-1953 VPGEGVVV
+1953 VPAEGAAP
-1961 DQAALRAHVGDVLPA
+1961 DQAALREHVGDALPA
-1976 YMVPSVVV
+1976 YMVPSVFV
-1984 ELDSLPLN
+1984 ELEALPLN
-1992 ANGKVDRHALPAPAT
+1992 GNGKVDRHALPAPTTT
-2007 AAPSPSRAAHG
+2007 AAVPSRAAHG
-2018 VEKALCGLFADV
+2018 VERTLCALFADV
-2030 LGVESVGV
+2030 LGVPEVGV
-2038 DDGFFDLGGHSL
+2038 DEGFFDLGGHSL
-2050 LAMRLIGRVRAV
+2050 LAMRLISRVCAV

-2072 FEHPTPAGLARAL
+2072 FEHPTPAGLARVL

-2096 PRPRPDVVPLSA
+2096 PRPRPDAVPLSA

-2115 LDRLDEAGGMYTVPL
+2115 LDRLDEAGGLYSVPL
-2130 AVRLTGALDDSALL
+2130 AVRLTGALDDAALL

-2169 QAVLDPAAAV
+2169 QAVLDPAAAT
-2179 ALLSAATRRVET
+2179 ALLSAATRRVDT
-2191 TEEALTGELADAVR
+2191 TEDALTADLADAVR
-2205 HKFALADDLP
+2205 HKFDLADDLP

-2253 AYRARHAGVAP
+2253 AYRARHEGVAP
-2264 EFTPLPVQY
+2264 EFAPLPVQY

-2282 VLGSDDDEHS
+2282 VLGSDDDERS
-2292 PLRAQLDHWRARLAD
+2292 ALRAQLDHWRARLAD
-2307 LPDTVDLPADR
+2307 LPDTLDLPTDR
-2318 PRAGRP
+2318 PRPSRP
-2324 EHEGGSVPLRLDAGV
+2324 VHDGGSVPLRLDADV

-2348 AHGASPFMVL
+2348 AHGASTFMVL
-2358 HAALAALLTRLG
+2358 HAALSALLTRLG
-2370 AGVDIPVGTP
+2370 AGTDIPVGTP

-2406 SGEPSFAELVERVR
+2406 SGEPAFAELLDRVR
-2420 DVDLAAFANQDVPFD
+2420 DTDLAAFAHQDVPFD
-2435 RLVEELAPR
+2435 RLVEELAPP

-2457 VLQNNADP
+2457 ALQNNADP

-2486 DLSFTLAERQSDGE
+2486 DLSFTLAERHEDGV
-2500 PAGLSG
+2500 PAGLHG
-2506 ELEYSRDLFDE
+2506 ELEFSRDLFDA
-2517 DTAIRVAGWFARVLD
+2517 DTAHRVATWFARVLD
-2532 QATAEPSRRVGEL
+2532 QATAEPARRIGEL

-2562 PVGSVPDQTVLAV
+2562 PVGPVPDATALAA
-2575 FERFAAVH
+2575 FERFATAH
-2583 GDRQALVA
+2583 GDRTAVVA
-2591 GEVRLT
+2591 DDVRLT
-2597 AAEVELRANR
+2597 AAEVERRANR
-2607 LAHTLLRRGTAVGDL
+2607 LAHSLLRRGTAVGDV

-2648 PLDPDHPEERRRTTL
+2648 PLDPDHPAERRRATL
-2663 SDARPVLII
+2663 ADARPALVVEGSVA
-2672 TDTVTAATLP
+2672 DHTLP
-2682 PEPARIILDTPPT
+2682 
-2695 TTVGTASPHTD
+2695 
-2706 TPHPGSNR
+2706 
-2714 NPAIPTA
+2714 
-2721 ISHHDRARTE
+2721 
-2731 AVITASARAD
+2731 D
-2741 APDVGSIRK
+2741 APD
-2750 PAISTAAAHTAAAR
+2750 T
-2764 AESVRAEAVGAD
+2764 
-2776 VAGVESVRA
+2776 
-2785 DAVRMDAVRADLVGG
+2785 
-2800 DGIGRDAILGDA
+2800 
-2812 ARIDIA
+2812 
-2818 SGDTD
+2818 
-2823 RTDAAPTDAD
+2823 APTDAD

-2862 HGSLANLLRHHQEHV
+2862 HGSLANLLRHHEEHV
-2877 FAPIAN
+2877 FTPVAR
-2883 RLGRDRLRAA
+2883 RLGRDRLRSA

-2900 DASWDPVLWMLAGH
+2900 DASWDPVLWLFAGH
-2914 ELHVIGDDARRDPD
+2914 ELHVIGDDARRDPA
-2928 ALVAHLRHERID
+2928 ALVAHLRRERID

-2945 PSYADH
+2945 PSYVEH
-2951 LIAHGLLDGEER
+2951 LVAHGLLDGDER
-2963 HPSVVLLGG
+2963 FPSVVLLGG
-2972 EAVPSHLWQTLRATP
+2972 EAVPAHLWETLRGTP
-2987 GLVALNLYGPT
+2987 GLVALNFYGPT
-2998 ESTVDSMIADLADHP
+2998 ESTVDSMIADLADHA
-3013 APVIGTPVLNTR
+3013 APVIGTPVLNSR

-3052 RGYLDRPALTAH
+3052 RGYLDRPALTSH
-3064 RFVADPFT
+3064 RFVADPFAGG
-3072 GAGTRMYRTGDLARR
+3072 GARMYRTGDLARR
-3087 LPDGHVEFLGRVDG
+3087 LPDGHVEFLGRVDS

-3125 DTCAVLLRPDHG
+3125 DACAVLLRPDHG

-3145 VTATPGTRLDP
+3145 VTAAPGRELDT

-3167 PDYMVPSA
+3167 PDYMVPAA

-3188 KLDHAELPAPAAPDP
+3188 KLDHAVLPAPAAPEP
-3203 TPRPEGTRTAR
+3203 VSRTRGTRTAR

-3228 PDVGVD
+3228 SDVGVD

-3268 RKTAAELARVAVEP
+3268 RKTVAELALVAVEP
-3282 ADARLVADPTGSG
+3282 ADARLVPDTTGSG

-3347 RARLDRDAEGEWV
+3347 RSRLTRDDEGEWV
-3360 YEIADRGT
+3360 YEIADPGA
-3368 VRAADLTR
+3368 VRAADVTR

-3388 AAAVRTEADT
+3388 AAAVRAEADT

-3404 PARGVLVQAVWFDA
+3404 PARGRLVQAVWFDA

-3456 GRDPVLEPVW
+3456 GREPALEPVW

-3521 EVVLTVADTAPLLTE
+3521 EVRLTVEETAPLLTE

-3558 RWRERRGRGAETSV
+3558 RWRERRGRGADTSV

-3642 YGLLRHLNDDT
+3642 YGLLRHLNADT

-3660 GAPQIA
+3660 GAPQVA

-3713 TPDGPR
+3713 TPAGPR
-3719 LAATLAWPADLLADT
+3719 LAATLAWPADLLADA
-3734 EAADLGTAWREALR
+3734 EADDLGTAWRQALG

-3775 ELDLLEDDEDDES
+3775 ELDLLEDDEDES

>member
-45 LFEEA
+45 AFEEA

-64 FAEDADGVWQF
+64 FTEDADGVWQF

-99 WMDDDLYRPMDLEK
+99 WMDDDLYRPMDLER

-120 LFKVEDERYLYY
+120 LFKVEEDRYLYY

-148 TDRLATVYSALV
+148 TDRLAAVYSALV
-160 AGEEPPPSAFA
+160 AGEEPPPTPFA

-189 RRDQEHWRTRLAD
+189 RRDREHWRTRLAD
-202 RPAPVGLTSGTAP
+202 RPAPVGLTSGVAP

-282 DTPGMVSNILA
+282 ETPGMVSNILA

-301 VTFVDVLRRTTV
+301 ATFLDVLRRTTA
-313 EARTTLKHQRYRQ
+313 EARATLKHQRYRQ

-355 VTFGGHPVTAHNL
+355 VTFGGHRVTAHNL

-384 DGNPVR
+384 DGKPVR

-398 LYTADEVAGHLDRL
+398 LYTEPEVAGHLDRL
-412 LRLLDRLLADPD
+412 LRLLDRLLADPE

-435 AERDQAL
+435 AEREQAL
-442 DGWNRTDAPLDDE
+442 VGWNRTDAPLDDA
-455 DGVVRRVRDHARRTP
+455 DGVVRRVREHARLTP
-470 DSVAVV
+470 DAVAVV
-476 DDEGPTTY
+476 DDDGPTTY
-484 AELAGRAAAL
+484 AELAGRAGAL
-494 TRRLWDAGVGRGDVV
+494 TRRLWDAGVGRGDLV

-522 VLAVL
+522 VLAVF

-543 RGRALVADSGARL
+543 RGRALLADSGARL
-556 VLASPAVASFAG
+556 VLASPAVAPFATALAGGVDLPVGGAVGDEPAGATALPAVGGDVREPAGGAAVPAG
-568 DLGAELVLVTD
+568 DERHGPAGSVGLLLVGDEVAHEL
-579 EIADDWPEPVGAGDD
+579 PEPVGAGDD

-624 KVEDCALSEVD
+624 KVEDCVLSEED

-705 GGRPGLASLR
+705 GGRPALRSLR

-727 LCARW
+727 LCERW
-732 LDAFPG
+732 LAAFPG

-757 FITSPADVADGVP
+757 FITAPEDVADGVP

-808 YLGDPGRT
+808 YLDDPRRT
-816 GVVFVPDPFTPRP
+816 AVVFVADPFAPRP

-864 IELGEVEAALTDAVD
+864 IELGEVEAALAGHGGVG
-879 AVAVVVREDRP
+879 ALAVVVREDRP

-900 PADVDVTALRATAES
+900 PPDVDLAALRASAES

-926 VGLDALPLTPNGKL
+926 VALDALPLTPNGKL
-940 DRHALPAPD
+940 DRHALPAPE

-957 RTPLEE
+957 RNPLEE

-1018 TPAGLALVVDGAAV
+1018 TPAGLALVVAGADV
-1032 ARSRPAARPRP
+1032 ARSRPTARPRP
-1043 DLVPLSSAQRR
+1043 DVVPLSSAQRR

-1093 ARHEPLRT
+1093 TRHEPLRT

-1106 GGEPVQHVL
+1106 DGEPSQLVL
-1115 DAADALRLLPDH
+1115 DPAEALRLLPDQ
-1127 VEAVAVADPAAEM
+1127 VETAAVADPAEEL

-1146 RFDLAHGL
+1146 RFDLTHGL

-1162 TGGDRPGSDEH
+1162 TAPDEH

-1193 RDLGT
+1193 RDLGA

-1206 VAPEFTPL
+1206 VAPEFASL
-1214 PLQYADYALWQRDAL
+1214 PLQYADFALWQRDAL

-1234 PDGAL
+1234 PDGAFA
-1239 SRQVRFWRDRLAGL
+1239 RQVRFWRDRLAGL
-1253 PDVLELPADRPRPDV
+1253 PEVLELPADRPRPAV

-1281 GELYGRLADIARET
+1281 GELYARLADLARET

-1354 PTFRELLERVRQTD
+1354 PTFKELLERVRQTD

-1411 VELPGLDVAVADL
+1411 VALPGLDVAVADL

-1431 DLWFDLYETRDDSG
+1431 DLWFDLYETRDDGG

-1469 VTRLVT
+1469 VTRLGT
-1475 LLAAVAADPA
+1475 LLAAVAADPG
-1485 TPLGRLDLL
+1485 TPVARLDLL
-1494 TADERHAELVT
+1494 TPEERHAELVT
-1505 WNDTARPVDGTS
+1505 WNDTARRVGGTS
-1517 LVARFEARAAAT
+1517 LAARFEAQAAAT
-1529 PDAPAVVSD
+1529 PDAPAVAFD
-1538 EGSLTYRQLDA
+1538 GGTLTYGRLDA
-1549 EADRWAHRLAAAGV
+1549 EANRWAHRLAAAGV
-1563 AAETPVALL
+1563 TTETPVALL
-1572 MDRSPA
+1572 LDRSPD
-1578 LVVVIL
+1578 LVVLIL

-1607 VLADLDAPV
+1607 VLADLGAPV
-1616 LVTDRPA
+1616 LVTDRA
-1623 LPEGLTAPVHVV
+1623 ELPEGLTAPVHVV
-1635 RTDEQPPAAGPL
+1635 RTDERPPAAGPL
-1647 NRRAHPDQ
+1647 HRRAHPDQ

-1724 PPGVLDIVTLGRV
+1724 PAGVLDIATLGRV

-1758 EAPTCLAGVR
+1758 EAPACLAGVR

-1773 GDVVPAAAAA
+1773 GDVVPAAAVA

-1803 TTFATRFALRPGEPD
+1803 TTFATRHPLRPGEPD

-1840 GLTPPGAVGE
+1840 NLTPPGAVGE
-1850 LYVAGTGLARGYL
+1850 LYVAGAGLARGYL
-1863 GRAGLTAERFVPDP
+1863 GRPGLTAERFVANP
-1877 YGPPGERMY
+1877 YGPPGDRMY
-1886 RTGDLVRRLPDG
+1886 RTGDLVRRRPDG

-1922 EAVLARHPDVAHAVV
+1922 EAVLARRPDVAHAVV

-1953 VPGEGVVV
+1953 VPAEGATA
-1961 DQAALRAHVGDVLPA
+1961 DPAALRAHVGEALPA

-1984 ELDSLPLN
+1984 ELDALPLN
-1992 ANGKVDRHALPAPAT
+1992 GNGKVDRHALPAPAT
-2007 AAPSPSRAAHG
+2007 PVTSAARAAHG
-2018 VEKALCGLFADV
+2018 AEQVLCGLFADV
-2030 LGVESVGV
+2030 LGVGEVGV

-2050 LAMRLIGRVRAV
+2050 LAMRLISRVRAV

-2085 HDAAPARARVT
+2085 RDAAPARARVT
-2096 PRPRPDVVPLSA
+2096 ARPRPDVVPLSA

-2115 LDRLDEAGGMYTVPL
+2115 LDRLDEAGGMYSVPV
-2130 AVRLTGALDDSALL
+2130 AVRLTGALDDAALL
-2144 AAVADVVVRHEVL
+2144 AAVADVVGRHEVL

-2169 QAVLDPAAAV
+2169 QAVLDPAAAA
-2179 ALLSAATRRVET
+2179 ALLSAATRRVDT
-2191 TEEALTGELADAVR
+2191 TGDALPAELAEAVR

-2215 VAVRLYRLAADHHVL
+2215 VAVRLYRLADDHHVL

-2273 ADYTLWQHD
+2273 ADYTVWQHD
-2282 VLGSDDDEHS
+2282 VLGSDDDERS
-2292 PLRAQLDHWRARLAD
+2292 ALRAQLDHWRARLAD
-2307 LPDTVDLPADR
+2307 LPDALDLPTDR
-2318 PRAGRP
+2318 PRPSRP
-2324 EHEGGSVPLRLDAGV
+2324 ENAGGSVPLSLDADV

-2348 AHGASPFMVL
+2348 EHGASPFMVL

-2370 AGVDIPVGTP
+2370 AGSDIPVGTP

-2406 SGEPSFAELVERVR
+2406 SGEPAFADLLDRVR

-2435 RLVEELAPR
+2435 RLVEELAPQ

-2457 VLQNNADP
+2457 ALQNNANP

-2486 DLSFTLAERQSDGE
+2486 DLSFTLAERHDADGA
-2500 PAGLSG
+2500 PAGLHG
-2506 ELEYSRDLFDE
+2506 ELEYSRDLFDA
-2517 DTAIRVAGWFARVLD
+2517 DTAHRVAGWFARVLD

-2545 DLLAPGEADHL
+2545 DLLAPGEAEHL
-2556 ARGAAG
+2556 ARGAVG
-2562 PVGSVPDQTVLAV
+2562 PVGPVPDPTVLAE
-2575 FERFAAVH
+2575 FERFAAIRCDQRV
-2583 GDRQALVA
+2583 LVA
-2591 GEVRLT
+2591 GDVRLT
-2597 AAEVELRANR
+2597 AAEVERRANR
-2607 LAHTLLRRGTAVGDL
+2607 LAHSLLRRGTAVGDV
-2622 VAVVLPR
+2622 VAVELPR

-2648 PLDPDHPEERRRTTL
+2648 PLDPDHPAERLRAIL
-2663 SDARPVLII
+2663 ADARPALVIR
-2672 TDTVTAATLP
+2672 DSVA
-2682 PEPARIILDTPPT
+2682 D
-2695 TTVGTASPHTD
+2695 HTD
-2706 TPHPGSNR
+2706 P
-2714 NPAIPTA
+2714 
-2721 ISHHDRARTE
+2721 
-2731 AVITASARAD
+2731 D
-2741 APDVGSIRK
+2741 APD
-2750 PAISTAAAHTAAAR
+2750 TAP
-2764 AESVRAEAVGAD
+2764 V
-2776 VAGVESVRA
+2776 
-2785 DAVRMDAVRADLVGG
+2785 
-2800 DGIGRDAILGDA
+2800 
-2812 ARIDIA
+2812 
-2818 SGDTD
+2818 
-2823 RTDAAPTDAD
+2823 DAD

-2852 TGRPKGVVVE
+2852 TGQPKGVVVE

-2877 FAPIAN
+2877 FSVAAR
-2883 RLGRDRLRAA
+2883 RLGQDRLRAA

-2928 ALVAHLRHERID
+2928 ALVAHLRRERID
-2940 VIETT
+2940 VVETT
-2945 PSYADH
+2945 PSYVDH
-2951 LIAHGLLDGEER
+2951 LVAHGLLDGDER
-2963 HPSVVLLGG
+2963 FPAVVLLGG
-2972 EAVPSHLWQTLRATP
+2972 EAVPAHLWERLRGTP
-2987 GLVALNLYGPT
+2987 GLVAFNFYGPT

-3013 APVIGTPVLNTR
+3013 APVIGTPVLNSR
-3025 AHVLDAWLRPVPVG
+3025 AHVLDAWLRPAPVG
-3039 VPGELYLSGPNVA
+3039 VPGELYLAGPNVA

-3064 RFVADPFT
+3064 RFVPDPY
-3072 GAGTRMYRTGDLARR
+3072 GAPGERMYRTGDLARR
-3087 LPDGHVEFLGRVDG
+3087 LPDGHVEFLGRVDS

-3125 DTCAVLLRPDHG
+3125 DACTVLLRADHA

-3145 VTATPGTRLDP
+3145 VTAAAGAELDT

-3188 KLDHAELPAPAAPDP
+3188 KLDHAGLPAPAAPDP
-3203 TPRPEGTRTAR
+3203 TPHAGGARTAR
-3214 EEALCAVFADVLGL
+3214 EAVLCGVFADVLGL
-3228 PDVGVD
+3228 PDVGVE

-3268 RKTAAELARVAVEP
+3268 RKTVAELALVAVEP
-3282 ADARLVADPTGSG
+3282 ADARLVPDATGSG

-3347 RARLDRDAEGEWV
+3347 RSRLARDDEGEWV
-3360 YEIADRGT
+3360 YEIAERGS

-3376 RVDVTGLDDTAR
+3376 RVDVTGLAEAER
-3388 AAAVRTEADT
+3388 AAVVRAEADT

-3404 PARGVLVQAVWFDA
+3404 PARGLLVQAVWFDA

-3456 GRDPVLEPVW
+3456 GREPELEPVW

-3478 AAHDPARA
+3478 AAHDPTRA

-3508 DPARDTVGTARTS
+3508 DPARDTVGVARTA
-3521 EVVLTVADTAPLLTE
+3521 EVVLTPEETTPLLTE

-3552 LALAVG
+3552 LALAVA

-3618 GPAAGTALKR
+3618 GPAAGAALKR

-3642 YGLLRHLNDDT
+3642 YGLLRHLNADT

-3702 HAIEVTAVTED
+3702 HAVEITAVTED
-3713 TPDGPR
+3713 TADGPR
-3719 LAATLAWPADLLADT
+3719 LAATLAWPADLLADA

-3748 GLVEHVRGT
+3748 GLVEHVRTT
-3757 AAGGL
+3757 ASGGL

-3775 ELDLLEDDEDDES
+3775 ELDLLEDDEFDES

>member
-34 YLEIHGAVDVA
+34 YLEIHGPVDVA

-64 FAEDADGVWQF
+64 FTEDADGVWQF
-75 LAPDPHLHFF
+75 LAPDPHLRFF

-99 WMDDDLYRPMDLEK
+99 WMDDDVYRPMDLER

-120 LFKVEDERYLYY
+120 LFRVAPDRFLYY

-148 TDRLATVYSALV
+148 TDRLAAVYSALV
-160 AGEEPPPSAFA
+160 AGEEPAPTPFA
-171 TLQQYLDDDAAYR
+171 TLQQYLDEDAAYR

-189 RRDQEHWRTRLAD
+189 RRDQEHWRARLSD
-202 RPAPVGLTSGTAP
+202 RPAPVGLTPGTAP

-222 ATAHVDPALMDRM
+222 ATAHVEPALMDRM
-235 KELTRAN
+235 KELTRTN

-282 DTPGMVSNILA
+282 ETPGMVSNILA
-293 LFVDLDPA
+293 LFVDVDPGA
-301 VTFVDVLRRTTV
+301 TFLDVLRRTTV
-313 EARTTLKHQRYRQ
+313 EARNTLKHQRYRQ

-384 DGNPVR
+384 DGKPVR

-398 LYTADEVAGHLDRL
+398 LYREEEVAGHLDRL
-412 LRLLDRLLADPD
+412 LRLLERLLAAPD

-435 AERDQAL
+435 AEREQAL
-442 DGWNRTDAPLDDE
+442 VGWNRTDAPLDDA
-455 DGVVRRVRDHARRTP
+455 DGVVRRVRRHARATP
-470 DSVAVV
+470 DAVAVV
-476 DDEGPTTY
+476 DDEGALTY
-484 AELAGRAAAL
+484 AELAGRAAAV
-494 TRRLWDAGVGRGDVV
+494 TRRLWEAGVGRGDVV

-522 VLAVL
+522 VLAVF

-534 PVDSDAPIA
+534 PVDSDSPIA
-543 RGRALVADSGARL
+543 RGRALLADSGARL
-556 VLASPAVASFAG
+556 VLTPPAVAGFAADLAG
-568 DLGAELVLVTD
+568 DLPLLEVGRDVAD
-579 EIADDWPEPVGAGDD
+579 EWPEPVGAGDD

-624 KVEDCALSEVD
+624 KVEDCGLSERD

-658 GGTARVVTRELAADP
+658 GGTARVVTRDLAADP
-673 RGLFDRTDAERVAV
+673 RGLFERTDLERVAV

-705 GGRPGLASLR
+705 GGRPALPSLR

-757 FITSPADVADGVP
+757 VITSPADVADGVP
-770 IGSALRN
+770 IGTALRN

-816 GVVFVPDPFTPRP
+816 GVVFVADPFTPRP

-864 IELGEVEAALTDAVD
+864 IELGEVEAVLSGHGGADAL
-879 AVAVVVREDRP
+879 AVVVREDRP
-890 GDKRLVAYVT
+890 GDKRLVAYAT
-900 PADVDVTALRATAES
+900 PADVDLAALRATAEA

-926 VGLDALPLTPNGKL
+926 VALDALPLTANGKL

-949 AGAAGRAP
+949 PGAAGRAP

-973 GVERVGVDEGFFDL
+973 GTGQVGVEDSFFDL

-993 ATRLISKVRA
+993 ATRLISKVRS

-1071 LPLRLTG
+1071 LPLRLRG
-1078 PLDRAALLAALGDVV
+1078 PLDREALLAALGDVV
-1093 ARHEPLRT
+1093 IRHEPLRT

-1106 GGEPVQHVL
+1106 AGEPVQHVL
-1115 DAADALRLLPDH
+1115 DPADALRLLPGH
-1127 VEAVAVADPAAEM
+1127 VEVAAVADPAEPM

-1146 RFDLAHGL
+1146 RFDLAAGL
-1154 PWRLWLFE
+1154 PWRLWLFG
-1162 TGGDRPGSDEH
+1162 TAPDEH

-1193 RDLGT
+1193 RDLGD

-1214 PLQYADYALWQRDAL
+1214 PLQYADYALWQREAL

-1253 PDVLELPADRPRPDV
+1253 PEVLELPTDRPRPAV

-1281 GELYGRLADIARET
+1281 GELYARLADLARET

-1327 GRSDEV
+1327 GRTDEV

-1344 LVLRTDTSGD
+1344 VVLRTDTSGD
-1354 PTFRELLERVRQTD
+1354 PTFTDLLERVRQTD

-1411 VELPGLDVAVADL
+1411 VDLPGLDVAVADL

-1469 VTRLVT
+1469 VSRLTTV
-1475 LLAAVAADPA
+1475 LAAVAADPA

-1494 TADERHAELVT
+1494 TAEERHAELVT
-1505 WNDTARPVDGTS
+1505 WNDTARRVGSTS
-1517 LVARFEARAAAT
+1517 PAARFEAQAAAT
-1529 PDAPAVVSD
+1529 PDAPALVSD
-1538 EGSLTYRQLDA
+1538 TGAFTYRQLDA
-1549 EADRWAHRLAAAGV
+1549 EADRWARRLAAAGV
-1563 AAETPVALL
+1563 IAETPVALL
-1572 MDRSPA
+1572 VDRSPT
-1578 LVVVIL
+1578 LVVLVL

-1602 ERLDF
+1602 ERLNF
-1607 VLADLDAPV
+1607 VLADLGAPV
-1616 LVTDRPA
+1616 LVTDRPS
-1623 LPEGLTAPVHVV
+1623 LPEGLTAPAHVL
-1635 RTDEQPPAAGPL
+1635 RTDERPPAAAPL
-1647 NRRAHPDQ
+1647 NRRSHPDQ

-1724 PPGVLDIVTLGRV
+1724 PPGVLDIATLGRV
-1737 VADHRVTA
+1737 VAEHRVTA

-1773 GDVVPAAAAA
+1773 GDVVPAAAVA

-1803 TTFATRFALRPGEPD
+1803 TTFATRFPLRPGEPD
-1818 PEAMPIGLPM
+1818 PEAVPIGLPM
-1828 DNTRVHVLDADL
+1828 DNTRVHVLDTDL
-1840 GLTPPGAVGE
+1840 NLTPPGAVGE

-1863 GRAGLTAERFVPDP
+1863 HRPGLTAQRFVPNP
-1877 YGPPGERMY
+1877 YGPPGDRMY

-1922 EAVLARHPDVAHAVV
+1922 ESALARHPDVAHAVV

-1953 VPGEGVVV
+1953 VPAGGTGV
-1961 DQAALRAHVGDVLPA
+1961 DQAALRAHLGDALPA

-1984 ELDSLPLN
+1984 ELDALPLN

-2007 AAPSPSRAAHG
+2007 AGTSASRAAHG
-2018 VEKALCGLFADV
+2018 AEEVLCGLFADV
-2030 LGVESVGV
+2030 LGVERVGV

-2050 LAMRLIGRVRAV
+2050 LAMRLISRVRAV

-2085 HDAAPARARVT
+2085 RDAAPARARVT
-2096 PRPRPDVVPLSA
+2096 PRPRPEVVPLSA

-2115 LDRLDEAGGMYTVPL
+2115 LDRLDEAGGMYSVPL
-2130 AVRLTGALDDSALL
+2130 AVRLTGALDDAALL
-2144 AAVADVVVRHEVL
+2144 AAVADVVGRHEVL

-2169 QAVLDPAAAV
+2169 QAVLEPAAAT
-2179 ALLSAATRRVET
+2179 ALLSAATRRVDT
-2191 TEEALTGELADAVR
+2191 TEDALPAELADAVR

-2215 VAVRLYRLAADHHVL
+2215 VAVRLYRLAPDHHVL

-2253 AYRARHAGVAP
+2253 AYRARHAGAAP
-2264 EFTPLPVQY
+2264 EFAPLPVQY

-2282 VLGSDDDEHS
+2282 VLGSEDDEHS
-2292 PLRAQLDHWRARLAD
+2292 PLRAQLDHWRARLAG
-2307 LPDTVDLPADR
+2307 LPDTLDLPTDR
-2318 PRAGRP
+2318 PRPNRP
-2324 EHEGGSVPLRLDAGV
+2324 ENEGGSVPLRLAADV

-2348 AHGASPFMVL
+2348 EHGASPFMVL
-2358 HAALAALLTRLG
+2358 HAALSALLTRLG
-2370 AGVDIPVGTP
+2370 AGTDIPVGTP
-2380 VAGRRDEALDDLVG
+2380 VAGRRDEALDELVG

-2406 SGEPSFAELVERVR
+2406 SGEPTFAELLDRVR
-2420 DVDLAAFANQDVPFD
+2420 DTDLAAFADQDVPFD
-2435 RLVEELAPR
+2435 RLVEELAPQ

-2457 VLQNNADP
+2457 ALQNNADP

-2486 DLSFTLAERQSDGE
+2486 DLSFTLAERHVDGE

-2506 ELEYSRDLFDE
+2506 ELEYSRDLFDA
-2517 DTAIRVAGWFARVLD
+2517 DTAHRFAGWFARVLD
-2532 QATAEPSRRVGEL
+2532 QATAEPARRVGEL

-2556 ARGAAG
+2556 VRGAAG
-2562 PVGSVPDQTVLAV
+2562 PVGPVPDPTAFAA
-2575 FERFAAVH
+2575 FERFAATS
-2583 GDRQALVA
+2583 GDRVALVA
-2591 GEVRLT
+2591 GDVRLT
-2597 AAEVELRANR
+2597 AAEVERRANR
-2607 LAHTLLRRGTAVGDL
+2607 VAHLLLRRGTAVGDV
-2622 VAVVLPR
+2622 VAVALPR
-2629 SVDTVVALLAVL
+2629 SVDTVVALLGVL

-2648 PLDPDHPEERRRTTL
+2648 PLDPDHPVERLRATL
-2663 SDARPVLII
+2663 ADARPALVL
-2672 TDTVTAATLP
+2672 TDATTLP
-2682 PEPARIILDTPPT
+2682 DEPARLVLD
-2695 TTVGTASPHTD
+2695 GA
-2706 TPHPGSNR
+2706 
-2714 NPAIPTA
+2714 
-2721 ISHHDRARTE
+2721 
-2731 AVITASARAD
+2731 AD
-2741 APDVGSIRK
+2741 APD
-2750 PAISTAAAHTAAAR
+2750 T
-2764 AESVRAEAVGAD
+2764 
-2776 VAGVESVRA
+2776 
-2785 DAVRMDAVRADLVGG
+2785 
-2800 DGIGRDAILGDA
+2800 
-2812 ARIDIA
+2812 
-2818 SGDTD
+2818 
-2823 RTDAAPTDAD
+2823 APTDAD

-2843 AYVIYTSGS
+2843 VYVIYTSGS

-2862 HGSLANLLRHHQEHV
+2862 HGSLANLLRHHEEHV
-2877 FAPIAN
+2877 FTPVTR
-2883 RLGRDRLRAA
+2883 RLGRDRLRSA

-2900 DASWDPVLWMLAGH
+2900 DASWDPVLWLLAGH

-2928 ALVAHLRHERID
+2928 ALVAHLRRERVD

-2945 PSYADH
+2945 PSYVDH
-2951 LIAHGLLDGEER
+2951 LVAHGLLEGDER
-2963 HPSVVLLGG
+2963 FPSVVLLGG
-2972 EAVPSHLWQTLRATP
+2972 EAVPAHLWEVLRGTP
-2987 GLVALNLYGPT
+2987 GLVAFNFYGPT

-3013 APVIGTPVLNTR
+3013 APVIGAPVLNSR

-3052 RGYLDRPALTAH
+3052 RGYLDRPGLTAQ
-3064 RFVADPFT
+3064 RFVPDPYGPP
-3072 GAGTRMYRTGDLARR
+3072 GARMYRTGDLARR
-3087 LPDGHVEFLGRVDG
+3087 LPDGHVRFLGRVDG

-3125 DTCAVLLRPDHG
+3125 DACAVLLRPDHG

-3145 VTATPGTRLDP
+3145 VTASAGVELDT

-3188 KLDHAELPAPAAPDP
+3188 KLDHAVLPAPAAPDP
-3203 TPRPEGTRTAR
+3203 APQPTGTRTAR
-3214 EEALCAVFADVLGL
+3214 EEVLCAVFADVLGL

-3268 RKTAAELARVAVEP
+3268 RKTAAELALVAVEP
-3282 ADARLVADPTGSG
+3282 TDARLVPDTTGSG

-3335 ALDALLDHHDAL
+3335 ALDAVLDRHDAL
-3347 RARLDRDAEGEWV
+3347 RSRLHRDDEGEWV
-3360 YEIADRGT
+3360 YEVADPGA
-3368 VRAADLTR
+3368 VRAADITD

-3388 AAAVRTEADT
+3388 AAAVRAEADT

-3404 PARGVLVQAVWFDA
+3404 PARGLLVRAVWFDA

-3456 GRDPVLEPVW
+3456 GREPALEPVW

-3486 DQLPY
+3486 EQLPY

-3521 EVVLTVADTAPLLTE
+3521 EVVLTVEETAPLLTE

-3582 DVVPDVELS
+3582 EVVPDVELS

-3642 YGLLRHLNDDT
+3642 YGLLRHLNADT

-3660 GAPQIA
+3660 GAPQLA

-3702 HAIEVTAVTED
+3702 HALEVTAVTED
-3713 TPDGPR
+3713 TPAGPR

-3734 EAADLGTAWREALR
+3734 EAADLATAWRQALH
-3748 GLVEHVRGT
+3748 GLVEHVRGA

-3762 TPSDVDLVPLSQD
+3762 TPSDVDLVPLSQE